1 MGPRTPFLRRQNQ
14 DGGTRLLRTQTE
26 SQRPAQLHTLLP
38 TPGGLPALVK
48 LKLLIW
54 THNTLADPAFLDT
67 RTWWPRGQSLVTSTV
82 AAPRL
87 GSAAEGQPVHPWMLM
102 ARTLT
107 QRGRRDASSEC
118 VKLSSP
124 LRTVK
129 DHQRPQSQWLLR
141 QWNTWVLHKSKDA
154 LLKARM
160 KTLHLFLLILR
171 IKT

>member
-1 MGPRTPFLRRQNQ
+1 MGPWTPFSRRLNQ
-14 DGGTRLLRTQTE
+14 DGGTRLLRTQAK
-26 SQRPAQLHTLLP
+26 SHRPAQMHTLLP
-38 TPGGLPALVK
+38 TPGGLPTLVK
-48 LKLLIW
+48 LKMLIW
-54 THNTLADPAFLDT
+54 TRKILADPAFLGT
-67 RTWWPRGQSLVTSTV
+67 WAWWPRGQSMVTSTV

-87 GSAAEGQPVHPWMLM
+87 GSAAEGQSMHPWMLM

-107 QRGRRDASSEC
+107 QRGCRVASSEC

-124 LRTVK
+124 SRTVE

-141 QWNTWVLHKSKDA
+141 QWNTWVLHKSKDS

-160 KTLHLFLLILR
+160 KTPHLFLLILR